1 MSVNGTNAPL
11 SSENRPSVMGREYR
25 AFIDSDA
32 KSGTT
37 ACGYEFVRVGG
48 MRAALPSSCVPTAQ
62 NPVTD
67 KAVLV
72 NRQFVFS
79 SDWEDDGNVRC
90 GRTQPTGTKFQ
101 FAFTI
106 VALRAGPAFGCKVA
120 VTVPSE
126 FITYSM
132 MCGFIA
138 GPVRSAS
145 LPGVAVP

>member
-1 MSVNGTNAPL
+1 MSVNGTHAPL

-37 ACGYEFVRVGG
+37 ACGCEFVRVGG
-48 MRAALPSSCVPTAQ
+48 MRAAPPSSCVPTAR

-79 SDWEDDGNVRC
+79 SDWGRRWECPLLAGNRQHQ
-90 GRTQPTGTKFQ
+90 GI
-101 FAFTI
+101 AFST
-106 VALRAGPAFGCKVA
+106 L
-120 VTVPSE
+120 S
-126 FITYSM
+126 
-132 MCGFIA
+132 
-138 GPVRSAS
+138 PVRAS
-145 LPGVAVP
+145 LGAWLAPLSPDTDLLRT